1 MEEMGAMTNESV
13 NAHTEAE
20 PSTGGVGGMS
30 GEELFNQYESG
41 ASIEDLNGLL
51 AQEPAQPEEQQEEA
65 EPSAAEESVQEPE
78 PQQQERLFTQ
88 AEMNRIIGQRI
99 REPQDKYSAVLDD
112 LAVVMGVDRNQAA
125 EALRRQRLESEA
137 QKQGV
142 EDVELYAQ
150 KRQLEE
156 QRNIMQQEQYF
167 SQLANEMDKQRRV
180 AGIDDK
186 AYDAMLNNPQFIITA
201 RSLYDNP
208 TTRENAFQTAYNA
221 LYFDDILKQRVKDEK
236 EKIVSNIKA
245 GAARVPEGAM
255 QKSANASAKVDVS
268 KLTDAQLEEYAERAR
283 SGEKIT
289 F

>member
-1 MEEMGAMTNESV
+1 MEITNAMTNESV
-13 NAHTEAE
+13 NVGAEAE
-20 PSTGGVGGMS
+20 PSTGTAGGVT
-30 GEELFNQYESG
+30 GEDLFAQYESG

-51 AQEPAQPEEQQEEA
+51 AREPAQPEEQQEEA
-65 EPSAAEESVQEPE
+65 EPSAVEEPVQEPE
-78 PQQQERLFTQ
+78 PQQERLFTQ

-99 REPQDKYSAVLDD
+99 REPQDKYSALLDD
-112 LAVVMGVDRNQAA
+112 LEVVMGVDRSQAA
-125 EALRRQRLESEA
+125 EAVRRQRLEAEA

-150 KRQLEE
+150 KKQLEQ
-156 QRNIMQQEQYF
+156 QRDAMQQQQYYN
-167 SQLANEMDKQRRV
+167 QLANDMDRQRRA
-180 AGIDDK
+180 AGIDDTT
-186 AYDAMLNNPQFIITA
+186 YDAMLNNPQFIVTA

-208 TTRENAFQTAYNA
+208 ATRETALQTAYNA
-221 LYFDDILKQRVKDEK
+221 LYFNDILKQRVKDEK

-245 GAARVPEGAM
+245 GQERVSEGAM
-255 QKSANASAKVDVS
+255 QKSANASAKIDVS

>member
-1 MEEMGAMTNESV
+1 MEITNAMTNESV
-13 NAHTEAE
+13 NVGAEAE
-20 PSTGGVGGMS
+20 PSTGTAGGVT
-30 GEELFNQYESG
+30 GEDLFAQYESG

-51 AQEPAQPEEQQEEA
+51 AREPAQPEEQQEEA
-65 EPSAAEESVQEPE
+65 EPSAVEEPVQEPE
-78 PQQQERLFTQ
+78 PQQERLFTQ

-99 REPQDKYSAVLDD
+99 REPQDKYSALLDD
-112 LAVVMGVDRNQAA
+112 LEVVMGVDRSQAA
-125 EALRRQRLESEA
+125 EAVRQSRLEVEA

-150 KRQLEE
+150 KKQLEQ
-156 QRNIMQQEQYF
+156 QRDAMQQQQYYD
-167 SQLANEMDKQRRV
+167 QLANDMDRQRRA
-180 AGIDDK
+180 AGIDDTT
-186 AYDAMLNNPQFIITA
+186 YDAMLDNPQFIATA

-208 TTRENAFQTAYNA
+208 VTRENALQTAYNA

-245 GAARVPEGAM
+245 GQERVSEGAM
-255 QKSANASAKVDVS
+255 QKSANASAKIDVS